1 MNMTVIRYI
10 NNEPYRGE
18 KLTDIEVE
26 SPGVVM
32 VLKDL
37 QHRLLDVP
45 KPETKGKSSGDFPSV
60 NMVY

>member
-18 KLTDIEVE
+18 RLPAIVVE
-26 SPGVVM
+26 NPGVVM

-37 QHRLLDVP
+37 QHRLLDAP
-45 KPETKGKSSGDFPSV
+45 KSERRDRPDGKLSH
-60 NMVY
+60 

>member
-18 KLTDIEVE
+18 KLPAIEVE
-26 SPGVVM
+26 NLGVVM

-37 QHRLLDVP
+37 QHRLLDTP
-45 KPETKGKSSGDFPSV
+45 KSEPSDRADGKFSH
-60 NMVY
+60 

>member
-18 KLTDIEVE
+18 KLPAIEVE
-26 SPGVVM
+26 NPGVVM

-37 QHRLLDVP
+37 QHRLLDAP
-45 KPETKGKSSGDFPSV
+45 KSERRDRPDGKLSH
-60 NMVY
+60 